1 MTEIS
6 QTETNKKL
14 NTSNKISW
22 CPGCPN
28 FRILEAIKIALTNL
42 MSQGYKQENF
52 AMACGIGCHG
62 KIFDYLN
69 ISGFNGLH
77 GRTIPNAIGLKLGNP
92 NLNVIAFAGDGDTYS
107 EGMEH
112 FVSAGKHNA
121 NVALFVHDN
130 QSFSL
135 TTGQPTPTS
144 EKGFKNKI
152 DFGGIRQSNPIN
164 PLMLAFS
171 SGISFI
177 ARANARDPQQT
188 AKIMEQAIKHKGFAF
203 VEIIQDCIVFNVPI
217 NNRDKSMYYLDKIPA
232 TKESALQLM
241 QEYDYNIPAE
251 NQQIKIPLGI
261 FWKEERITL
270 EDQFPQ
276 LQSIIK
282 NKVQGWKNL
291 KR

>member
-1 MTEIS
+1 MTNIS
-6 QTETNKKL
+6 KTETDKKL
-14 NTSNKISW
+14 NTDYKITW

-28 FRILEAIKIALTNL
+28 FRILESAKIALTNL
-42 MSQGYKQENF
+42 SKQGYDQKNF

-69 ISGFNGLH
+69 ISGFYGLH
-77 GRTIPNAIGLKLGNP
+77 GRTIPTAIGLKLGNP

-107 EGMEH
+107 EGIEH

-152 DFGGIRQSNPIN
+152 DFTGAKQTNPMN
-164 PLMLAFS
+164 PLMLALS
-171 SGISFI
+171 SGITFI
-177 ARANARDPQQT
+177 ARANARDPQGT

-217 NNRDKSMYYLDKIPA
+217 NNRDKNMYYLDKIPS
-232 TKESALQLM
+232 TKEESIKIM
-241 QEYDYNIPAE
+241 QEYDYNIPTE
-251 NQQIKIPLGI
+251 NQKIALGI
-261 FWKEERITL
+261 FWKEDRLTL

-276 LQSIIK
+276 LQNIIK

>member
-6 QTETNKKL
+6 KTETSKKL
-14 NTSNKISW
+14 DTNYKITW
-22 CPGCPN
+22 CPGCPD
-28 FRILEAIKIALTNL
+28 FKILEAAKITITSL
-42 MSQGYKQENF
+42 MNQGYKHENF

-69 ISGFNGLH
+69 ISGFYGFH
-77 GRTIPNAIGLKLGNP
+77 GRTIPTAIGLKLGNP

-152 DFGGIRQSNPIN
+152 DVTGVKQTNPLN

-177 ARANARDPQQT
+177 ARANARDPQHT
-188 AKIMEQAIKHKGFAF
+188 AQIMEQAIKHKGFAF
-203 VEIIQDCIVFNVPI
+203 VEIIQDCIVFNIPI
-217 NNRDKSMYYLDKIPA
+217 NNRDKNMYYLNKIPT
-232 TKESALQLM
+232 TKEESLKLM
-241 QEYDYNIPAE
+241 QEYDYNIG
-251 NQQIKIPLGI
+251 NGKIPLGV
-261 FWKEERITL
+261 FWKEEKITL
-270 EDQFPQ
+270 ESQFSQ
-276 LQSIIK
+276 LQKIIK
-282 NKVQGWKNL
+282 NKVVGWKGL

>member
-6 QTETNKKL
+6 HTETNKKL
-14 NTSNKISW
+14 DTEYKITW

-28 FRILEAIKIALTNL
+28 FRILEASKIALTNL
-42 MSQGYKQENF
+42 EKQGYDLKNF

-69 ISGFNGLH
+69 ISGFYGLH
-77 GRTIPNAIGLKLGNP
+77 GRTIPTAIGLKLGNP

-107 EGMEH
+107 EGVEH

-152 DFGGIRQSNPIN
+152 DYSGMKQTNPLN
-164 PLMLAFS
+164 PLMLALS
-171 SGISFI
+171 SGITFI
-177 ARANARDPQQT
+177 ARANARYPQQT
-188 AKIMEQAIKHKGFAF
+188 AKIMEAAIKHKGFAF

-217 NNRDKSMYYLDKIPA
+217 NNRDKNMYYLDKIPS
-232 TKESALQLM
+232 TKDEALKII
-241 QEYDYNIPAE
+241 QEYDYNIPTE
-251 NQQIKIPLGI
+251 NQKIALGI
-261 FWKEERITL
+261 FWQEQRLTL
-270 EDQFPQ
+270 EDQYPQ
-276 LQSIIK
+276 LQNII
-282 NKVQGWKNL
+282 NKKVTGWKGL

>member
-6 QTETNKKL
+6 KTETNKKL
-14 NTSNKISW
+14 NTEYKISW

-28 FRILEAIKIALTNL
+28 FRILEAAKIAISSLIK
-42 MSQGYKQENF
+42 QGYKQENF

-62 KIFDYLN
+62 KIFDCLN

-77 GRTIPNAIGLKLGNP
+77 GRTIPTAIGLKLGNP

-121 NVALFVHDN
+121 NITLFVHDN

-144 EKGFKNKI
+144 ERGFKNKI
-152 DFGGIRQSNPIN
+152 DFSGTKQTNPLN

-171 SGISFI
+171 SGITFI

-203 VEIIQDCIVFNVPI
+203 VEIIQDCIVFNKEI
-217 NNRDKSMYYLDKIPA
+217 SNRDKNMYYLDKIPK
-232 TKESALQLM
+232 TKEESIKLM
-241 QEYDYNIPAE
+241 QEYDYNIG
-251 NQQIKIPLGI
+251 NGKIALGV
-261 FWKEERITL
+261 FWQEIRPTL
-270 EDQFPQ
+270 DDQFPQ
-276 LQSIIK
+276 LQNIIK
-282 NKVQGWKNL
+282 KKVQGWKGL